1 RHHRWALRCVTE
13 RRALAPPRPSRYP
26 RLEIAL
32 SRFGL
37 TRGEEEELAQI
48 RVPDQIFCMLS
59 EEDAIDDRHRN
70 ALVAAGQGDLFR
82 PEARDRGLSRHDP
95 VARAPDDDGAP

>member
-1 RHHRWALRCVTE
+1 
-13 RRALAPPRPSRYP
+13 
-26 RLEIAL
+26 
-32 SRFGL
+32 
-37 TRGEEEELAQI
+37 
-48 RVPDQIFCMLS
+48 MLS

-95 VARAPDDDGAP
+95 VARAADDDGAARAVQPGRAALDRAHGALEEVRLADEIRDIAVLRPVVEIARARSEEHTSELQSRE